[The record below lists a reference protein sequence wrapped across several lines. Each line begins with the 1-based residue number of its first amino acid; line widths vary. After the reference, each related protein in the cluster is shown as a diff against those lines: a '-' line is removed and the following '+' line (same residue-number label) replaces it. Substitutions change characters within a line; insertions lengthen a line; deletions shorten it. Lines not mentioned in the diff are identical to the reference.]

1 MGHMWFSC
9 ARHGS
14 DVVQVCVVQC
24 CGSVVCGMVQM
35 WLCSGSVVVRMCV
48 WHGVCGPVLWF
59 SCAWCIASDWCGHNV
74 YGSLL
79 VQLGLDLVLMVVLHW
94 FSLAWHGVLQFTFGV
109 DVGQVSG
116 GVASGSM
123 VSFGLGYGSVGFI
136 SGTDV
141 VQTVVASVSMVEI
154 WFRCGSVVAQL
165 GMA

>member
-1 MGHMWFSC
+1 MLQICVATVYIVQVWFS
-9 ARHGS
+9 
-14 DVVQVCVVQC
+14 
-24 CGSVVCGMVQM
+24 
-35 WLCSGSVVVRMCV
+35 W
-48 WHGVCGPVLWF
+48 
-59 SCAWCIASDWCGHNV
+59 
-74 YGSLL
+74 
-79 VQLGLDLVLMVVLHW
+79 LHW

-136 SGTDV
+136 SGTDT

-154 WFRCGSVVAQL
+154 WFRGGSVVAQL